1 MMKFDLPK
9 DHQSSIIKVIGV
21 GGGGSNAV
29 NHMYSYGIKGVDFI
43 VCNTDQQALDISAV
57 PTKIALGA
65 SLTEGRGAGSIPE
78 IGRNAAIE
86 NIEDLKQAL
95 SKGTKMIFITAGMGG
110 GTGTGAAPIIA
121 KTAKEMGILT
131 VGIVTIPFLFE
142 GKKRRALAAE
152 GIEELRKNVDTLLV
166 ISNDRLREMYGNLSL
181 NEAFAQADNVL
192 TTAAKGI
199 AEIITVTGKINVDF
213 NDVHTVMKNGGSA
226 IMGAAKVEGESR
238 AIKAAE
244 QSLHSPLLNDNNIKG
259 ANQVL
264 LYITSGTKEATMDEV
279 GEISEYIQSEAGDT
293 ANIIMGIGTDETLGE
308 GIRVVIIATG
318 VNTKADLGY
327 ENLRKPDRIV
337 RNLVDD
343 TKKVEVK
350 QEVVS
355 PFVQAS
361 TPSTVN
367 TIKETLV
374 VQAAKEEVE
383 KNDLK
388 ALEPFLITKKPE
400 PVAQAEIP
408 KVEQPAFE
416 FEVVNTLKKVEPVVN
431 VQPIAPVDEVP
442 KVEETPALNTVKAE
456 EPLKVET
463 QVATVPPVAVT
474 PPVVEVKKTAEP
486 EFVAPPKKEEPEIIQ
501 VPVAETTQAPIV
513 IEKVPSE
520 EQIKKAHERII
531 KLKELSLKL
540 KTPNGLSELENE
552 PAYKRKNV
560 TLGSIPSSN
569 ESQLSRYTL
578 SEGEDKKAEIK
589 PNNSFLHDNVD

>member
-9 DHQSSIIKVIGV
+9 DQSSIIKVIGV

-29 NHMYSYGIKGVDFI
+29 NHMFSHGIKGVDFVI
-43 VCNTDQQALDISAV
+43 CNTDQQALDISPV

-65 SLTEGRGAGSIPE
+65 SLTEGRGAGSVPE

-86 NIEDLKQAL
+86 NIEDLKTVL
-95 SKGTKMIFITAGMGG
+95 SKGTKMTFITAGMGG

-121 KTAKEMGILT
+121 KAAKEMGILT

-181 NEAFAQADNVL
+181 NEAFGHADNVL

-213 NDVHTVMKNGGSA
+213 NDVYTVMKNGGSA
-226 IMGAAKVEGESR
+226 IMGAAKAEGESR

-259 ANQVL
+259 ASQVL

-293 ANIIMGIGTDETLGE
+293 ANIIMGIGTDESLGE
-308 GIRVVIIATG
+308 SIRVILIATG
-318 VNTKADLGY
+318 FNTKADLGY
-327 ENLRKPDRIV
+327 ENLRKPERIV
-337 RNLVDD
+337 KPLMEDI
-343 TKKVEVK
+343 KK
-350 QEVVS
+350 QEAKQEAGS
-355 PFVQAS
+355 PVM
-361 TPSTVN
+361 N
-367 TIKETLV
+367 TIKEEPV
-374 VQAAKEEVE
+374 AVQPVKEETAKTAPVDIGIKE
-383 KNDLK
+383 
-388 ALEPFLITKKPE
+388 LEPFLITRQPE
-400 PVAQAEIP
+400 PVAEI
-408 KVEQPAFE
+408 QPVQQPVIE
-416 FEVVNTLKKVEPVVN
+416 FEVVNTLKKEEPPVINAQPVATPVV
-431 VQPIAPVDEVP
+431 QEV
-442 KVEETPALNTVKAE
+442 V
-456 EPLKVET
+456 
-463 QVATVPPVAVT
+463 
-474 PPVVEVKKTAEP
+474 PPVVEGVAPVVTEEMAPPVVMEETRKEDVVRAAEP
-486 EFVAPPKKEEPEIIQ
+486 EFVSPPKKQDPEIIQ
-501 VPVAETTQAPIV
+501 PPIVVEAKAPVV
-513 IEKVPSE
+513 IEKVPTE
-520 EQIKKAHERII
+520 DQIRKAHDRIM

-560 TLGSIPSSN
+560 TLGSVPSSG